1 MSNENNL
8 KLEDAPIVR
17 DNLDIFLDYLLGLP
31 PEREI
36 KFSIDLVLKLASISK
51 ASYRM
56 VPMELNELKY

>member
-17 DNLDIFLDYLLGLP
+17 DNLDIFLDYFLGLP